1 MKITKQKGS
10 NKTTGLC
17 RLQIEGDMTIYQ
29 AAEMMEKF
37 LPCWRDYREFEL
49 NLSGVG
55 EMDSAG
61 IQLLL
66 VFDRKSEGSGRK
78 ACLLDPPEAVSEVL
92 NIYRLDHRFD
102 IQISPRQ

>member
-1 MKITKQKGS
+1 MKITKQKGTS
-10 NKTTGLC
+10 KSTGLC

-37 LPCWRDYREFEL
+37 VPCWNDYREFEL

-61 IQLLL
+61 VQLLL
-66 VFDRKSEGSGRK
+66 MFDRKSEGYDKKVR
-78 ACLLDPPEAVSEVL
+78 LLEIREAVSEVL
-92 NIYRLDHRFD
+92 NLYRLGQRFD
-102 IQISPRQ
+102 IQTSPRQ